1 MIYEKHIFWT
11 GKGKMIEM
19 AFCILWKIRD
29 YVARIQNAVHL
40 LGA

>member
-1 MIYEKHIFWT
+1 
-11 GKGKMIEM
+11 MIEM

-29 YVARIQNAVHL
+29 YAACIQSAVHL

>member
-1 MIYEKHIFWT
+1 MKNIFFEQEKGII
-11 GKGKMIEM
+11 MIEM

-29 YVARIQNAVHL
+29 YAAHIQNAVHL